1 MQNDLYSLHAALF
14 TDDNNYAIIGYFDP
28 TNTGTKIYLYKFT
41 SNLDYAPLNTQPRV
55 YDSLC
60 PHPIV
65 SDTTNL
71 DDCAIITG
79 IDDPFKNP
87 EKFNLAVYPN
97 PASDK
102 LTIAIP
108 GKLARKTGSG
118 AMQITTIYHQW
129 DKATLEIYDLSGK
142 LVCSKEITR
151 QTEQVELNV
160 SSWRQGM
167 YEARLI
173 FMNEI
178 VGTAK
183 FVIE

>member
-1 MQNDLYSLHAALF
+1 MISSIF
-14 TDDNNYAIIGYFDP
+14 TFDGNYL
-28 TNTGTKIYLYKFT
+28 TGGNFNPDSTSTKVYLYKYT

-60 PHPIV
+60 PHQIV

-71 DDCAIITG
+71 DDCAVITG

-97 PASDK
+97 PANDK
-102 LTIAIP
+102 LTIEIP

-129 DKATLEIYDLSGK
+129 DKASLEIYDLSGK
-142 LVCSKEITR
+142 LVFSKEINK
-151 QTEQVELNV
+151 QTERVELNV
-160 SSWRQGM
+160 GTWQTGM
-167 YEARLI
+167 YAARLV
-173 FMNEI
+173 FMNSI
-178 VGTAK
+178 VAEAK
-183 FVIE
+183 FVVER